1 MNEKIHND
9 ASAPAFTST
18 SAPDSV
24 SASIPANEPPQSLA
38 QRGKNRTRQ
47 PKNQEFRAFIGED
60 WGPRPDGPQRME
72 VADFTAARRRRLG
85 AHFVGQRIVIP
96 AGDLQ
101 ARSNDTDYRF
111 RAHSAFSYFT
121 GLGTE
126 HEPGAVLVL
135 HPIRET
141 ANGADGS
148 AADTA
153 ATHTGAAS
161 PTHEAVLY
169 FHPRA
174 SRSSEEFYADP
185 RHGEFW
191 VGARPSAADMATATG
206 IQVKHIDSLR
216 DDLAKDLGSGAEAVQ
231 LRVMPQSDAA
241 TEALVAQLRSQNGL
255 TATQEAQCEQA
266 DAELAEAASEMR
278 LIKDSWEINQMR
290 QAVAVTAEGFEDM
303 IRAFPRALS
312 HWRGERVLEGAFGA
326 KAREEGNGLGYE
338 TIVASGNHANTLHWT
353 DNDGDVRDGD
363 LVLIDAGAEL
373 DSLYTADITRTL
385 PVSGHFSETQ
395 RQVYQAVLDACEA
408 ALAKASEPGVRFR
421 DVHNA
426 AMDVIAHRL
435 DEWGILP
442 VSAEASLDPN
452 GGQYHRRWM
461 PHGTSHHLGIDVHD
475 CAQAREELYQDAVL
489 QPGMVFTIEPGLY
502 FRADDMKVPERFR
515 GIGVRIEDDIVI
527 TNHGAERISEA
538 IPRTVEDVEA
548 WIARLHSENGAASH
562 SDE

>member
-1 MNEKIHND
+1 MKENVHSHTDE
-9 ASAPAFTST
+9 TR
-18 SAPDSV
+18 
-24 SASIPANEPPQSLA
+24 NEPPQSLA
-38 QRGKNRTRQ
+38 QRGENRTRQ
-47 PKNQEFRAFIGED
+47 PHSQEFRTFIGED
-60 WGPRPDGPQRME
+60 WGPRPAGDQRME
-72 VADFTAARRRRLG
+72 VADFTALRRAKLG
-85 AHFVGQRIVIP
+85 ERFVGERIVIP

-121 GLGTE
+121 GLGAE

-135 HPIRET
+135 HPIL
-141 ANGADGS
+141 D
-148 AADTA
+148 AADHTAAAGEPA
-153 ATHTGAAS
+153 ATHGDSCARCDAVT
-161 PTHEAVLY
+161 PTHEAILY

-191 VGARPSAADMATATG
+191 VGARPSAEDMSTSTG
-206 IQVKHIDSLR
+206 IRVKHIDSLR
-216 DDLAKDLGSGAEAVQ
+216 DDLAKDLGTGAGSVQ
-231 LRVMPQSDAA
+231 LRVIPQSDTA
-241 TEALVAQLRSQNGL
+241 TEALVAELRSQNGL
-255 TATQEAQCEQA
+255 APHESSGTTYEQA
-266 DAELAEAASEMR
+266 DAELAEFSSEMR
-278 LIKDSWEINQMR
+278 LIKDSWEIDQMR
-290 QAVAVTAEGFEDM
+290 QAVEVTAQGFADM

-312 HWRGERVLEGAFGA
+312 HWRGERVLEGAFVA

-353 DNDGDVRDGD
+353 DNDGRVRDGD

-385 PVSGHFSETQ
+385 PVNGHFSQTQ

-408 ALAKASEPGVRFR
+408 ALAKANEPGVRFR

-426 AMDVIAHRL
+426 AMEVIAHRL
-435 DEWGILP
+435 DEWGLLP
-442 VSAEASLDPN
+442 VSAQESLAAD

-475 CAQAREELYQDAVL
+475 CAQARAELYQDAIL

-527 TNHGAERISEA
+527 TDHGAERISEA

-548 WIARLHSENGAASH
+548 WIAKLLSE
-562 SDE
+562 